1 MRERHWDPKQTRAG
15 RTGDK
20 PVGARPPKDKSRFA
34 AKPKPVRAPIPD
46 GVAILYGWHP
56 VAAALRNPQRTIRKI
71 IATENGAHRL
81 IEDRIA
87 LPVSPDIVLP
97 EAIAALLSPDAM
109 HQGLL
114 APTVALPSVAPAD
127 TPSPG

>member
-71 IATENGAHRL
+71 LATENGAHRL
-81 IEDRIA
+81 TEDGIA
-87 LPVSPDIVLP
+87 LPVSPEIVRP
-97 EAIAALLSPDAM
+97 EAIAARLSPDAG
-109 HQGLL
+109 HQGVL
-114 APTVALPSVAPAD
+114 VEAD
-127 TPSPG
+127 TLPAVAARALAVPR